1 MIGIDDEE
9 RDGSSRGWFLRAA
22 AFVGDFGHPF
32 YAEERQRDVWNEAC
46 AFGLQLTIWTA
57 LLAGTATVWVVG
69 APAVPFVM
77 ATLALVGFTSWATL
91 LYATRLGVTLTGPD
105 QVVRFRLVPYL
116 AVSLLL
122 AVGAWRA
129 TPGGSGF
136 FSGFL
141 TGTVVGLVGTI
152 ALVAIGAL
160 RQRRRLRGETPV
172 S

>member
-1 MIGIDDEE
+1 MRRVDDEE
-9 RDGSSRGWFLRAA
+9 RDGTSGGWFVRAA

-46 AFGLQLTIWTA
+46 AFGLQLLIWTA
-57 LLAGTATVWVVG
+57 LLVGTATVWVVG
-69 APAVPFVM
+69 APAVPYVM
-77 ATLALVGFTSWATL
+77 VTLALVGVTSGATL

-122 AVGAWRA
+122 ALGAWRA
-129 TPGGSGF
+129 APGESGF

-141 TGTVVGLVGTI
+141 TGTVIGLVGAI
-152 ALVAIGAL
+152 ALTAVGAV
-160 RQRRRLRGETPV
+160 RQRRRLRAEGRPV
-172 S
+172 